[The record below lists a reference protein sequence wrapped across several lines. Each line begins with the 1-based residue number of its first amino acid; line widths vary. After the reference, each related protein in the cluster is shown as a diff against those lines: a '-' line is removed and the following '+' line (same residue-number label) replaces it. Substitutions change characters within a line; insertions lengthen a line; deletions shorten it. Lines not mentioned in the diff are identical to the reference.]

1 MRAEIKEAQVLY
13 EQEKKQFF
21 GLCFSEENI
30 TITVLENVTE
40 FMEEGDN
47 LKHCVFTNEY
57 FKKKDSL
64 LFSARI
70 GNKSIETIEV
80 SLSKMEIA
88 QCRGIKNSY
97 SKYHKVILKL
107 MQRNFYQISSRMK
120 KKYILS

>member
-1 MRAEIKEAQVLY
+1 LY

-40 FMEEGDN
+40 FMEEGDT

-64 LFSARI
+64 ILSARI
-70 GNKSIETIEV
+70 DNKPVETVEV
-80 SLSKMEIA
+80 SISHLEVIQSMGMKNNPSKHHKQIQNLMHKNFPQIAMRAKKRKLSHTI
-88 QCRGIKNSY
+88 I
-97 SKYHKVILKL
+97 
-107 MQRNFYQISSRMK
+107 
-120 KKYILS
+120 